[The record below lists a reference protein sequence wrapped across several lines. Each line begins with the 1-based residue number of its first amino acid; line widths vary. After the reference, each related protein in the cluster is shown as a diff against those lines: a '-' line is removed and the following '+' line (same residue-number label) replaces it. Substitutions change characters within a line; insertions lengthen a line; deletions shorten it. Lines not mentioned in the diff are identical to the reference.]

1 MSLEIRS
8 AVAADLPRLMGM
20 DHSVSSDYVWQLDL
34 RRETG
39 QVSANLREVRL
50 PRPVTVAYPR
60 NPFALA
66 DEWQRKAAV
75 LVAVDANLIGY
86 ACIFEQSAA
95 TVAWVTDLVVDA
107 RQRRR
112 GIGMLLLKSAEDWA
126 RQRGSR
132 LFMFESQAKNHPR
145 HPIGLLFE
153 KVHGRE
159 QSHRGNGKEHE
170 SHTPYFASIGSCWR
184 LEAFF
189 LLLG

>member
-1 MSLEIRS
+1 MPLEIRS
-8 AVAADLPRLMGM
+8 AVAADLPRMMGM

-39 QVSANLREVRL
+39 QVSASLREVRL
-50 PRPVTVAYPR
+50 PRPVTVPYPR

-75 LVAVDANLIGY
+75 LVAVDANLLGY

-95 TVAWVTDLVVDA
+95 TVAWVTDLAVDV

-126 RQRGSR
+126 LQRGSR
-132 LFMFESQAKNHPR
+132 MLIFETQAKNQPAIR
-145 HPIGLLFE
+145 LAMKAGLEFCGYNDHYYANQDVALFF
-153 KVHGRE
+153 GRTL
-159 QSHRGNGKEHE
+159 K
-170 SHTPYFASIGSCWR
+170 
-184 LEAFF
+184 
-189 LLLG
+189 